1 MDKYLEGLFGVI
13 RVEMNKIPTY
23 LVLIMLVLCSC
34 NNPMS
39 REYSSRSFEDDMVAI
54 RESGKIE
61 EEDITLLVKYALVQ
75 NMSGKVPNGETYEDI
90 LDRIKSL
97 IRSEKDF
104 VETEQNN
111 EDIKRTR
118 LDPFLDVKVLEKS
131 YSRIDQT
138 DYMIYTIAFRNL
150 SDQRIQTVIGNI
162 RMSDKLEKEIK
173 KIDIV
178 LDSSIEPNTVIKK
191 TFAIS
196 YDQYDENDKRVRSK
210 NLLDM
215 RIEWNPDKI
224 IFQTGSPAE

>member
-1 MDKYLEGLFGVI
+1 
-13 RVEMNKIPTY
+13 
-23 LVLIMLVLCSC
+23 
-34 NNPMS
+34 MS